1 MFKALA
7 DAKESAGPNGNKR
20 DLNAYKL
27 DGSKAVL
34 MLDKENPDNPETL
47 VPEPGE
53 MADPCADK
61 VDITIQKIWD
71 DWFNINNDR
80 PDEIT
85 LRIYQHKFTIDKTGD
100 IQETGN
106 PIEGQTDL
114 DCGGSL
120 YSALTLTEDN
130 KEGFWASTWR
140 TVLEDVPVVE
150 YQDSNNDGV
159 PDTDKDGKAI
169 ITAYY
174 VYTVEE
180 EAVSGYTTTYD
191 EWDNMHP
198 LPDDGDYDWDI
209 SADDYELTITNKK
222 SIPLPD
228 TGGLG
233 DFLFVLAG
241 VGIVLVGLKRRKK
254 DETVTD
260 GDC

>member
-1 MFKALA
+1 MFKALD
-7 DAKESAGPNGNKR
+7 DAKESSGPGGTER
-20 DLNAYKL
+20 ALNAYML

-34 MLDKENPDNPETL
+34 MLDKENPDNPKTL

-85 LRIYQHKFTIDKTGD
+85 LRIYQHKFNVDENGEITNEID
-100 IQETGN
+100 
-106 PIEGQTDL
+106 GQNQL
-114 DCGGSL
+114 SCGRGSL
-120 YSALTLTEDN
+120 YQELTMTEAD

-140 TVLEDVPVVE
+140 KVLKDAPVVE
-150 YQDSNNDGV
+150 YQDKNSDGV
-159 PDTDKDGKAI
+159 PDTDEDGKAI